1 MKSGGTTTIIRL
13 IEAEAA
19 IKARMVWIRM
29 GMPARRWYCFGWFRP
44 ILVPLPAAGIMTAA
58 DGIEEGR
65 AKPLVKKIIKGNRVI
80 GARYCNE
87 V

>member
-1 MKSGGTTTIIRL
+1 
-13 IEAEAA
+13 
-19 IKARMVWIRM
+19 
-29 GMPARRWYCFGWFRP
+29 
-44 ILVPLPAAGIMTAA
+44 MTAA

-65 AKPLVKKIIKGNRVI
+65 AKPLVKKIIKENRVI